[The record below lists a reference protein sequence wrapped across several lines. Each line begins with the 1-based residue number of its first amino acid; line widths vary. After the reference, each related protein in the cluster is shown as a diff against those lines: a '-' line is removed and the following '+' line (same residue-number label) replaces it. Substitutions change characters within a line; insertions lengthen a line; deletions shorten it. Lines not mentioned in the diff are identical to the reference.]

1 VIIGEHSGL
10 RIVTDSKGM
19 ITATLRAVGRSG
31 HSAYPW
37 RGDNALIKLQT
48 SLANLLAAYPPAT
61 EEAWRT
67 TVNLA
72 RIQTPNQ
79 ARNQDPRP
87 GRGMAGHPLPGR
99 RHQPERQDH
108 PADRRLPGVVL
119 RARRHPRDRTC

>member
-1 VIIGEHSGL
+1 LHQIRQGVRGEFVIIGEHSGL

-61 EEAWRT
+61 AEAWRT

-72 RIQTPNQ
+72 RIQTPTRP
-79 ARNQDPRP
+79 ATRSRPWPRHGWTSASRP
-87 GRGMAGHPLPGR
+87 TTP
-99 RHQPERQDH
+99 
-108 PADRRLPGVVL
+108 
-119 RARRHPRDRTC
+119 T